1 MGVHD
6 AGGVVSALVGV
17 FEMIP
22 AVHASHA
29 AFVAFDGERVAVVE
43 GEGGGAYFVVAD
55 GNVGDVS
62 ASENLCVFFRC
73 AVFIEDCLVGVHGW
87 FLLFLACWLLCPRV
101 VGVVRVYEPLVVV
114 PVVAAGFAARARDPS
129 FVGALAVPVCGAAV
143 ACGLVHSLIVAR
155 RGACCLHVWT
165 RAGWGVLPVE

>member
-1 MGVHD
+1 MWLL
-6 AGGVVSALVGV
+6 LVGV
-17 FEMIP
+17 RFW
-22 AVHASHA
+22 V
-29 AFVAFDGERVAVVE
+29 RVVI
-43 GEGGGAYFVVAD
+43 G
-55 GNVGDVS
+55 
-62 ASENLCVFFRC
+62 
-73 AVFIEDCLVGVHGW
+73 
-87 FLLFLACWLLCPRV
+87 LLFCSFGVRSCVRLCL

-143 ACGLVHSLIVAR
+143 ACGLVRSLIVAR